1 MGRSGV
7 TTCNSVTYENMKF
20 YETWKSDRPLLE
32 GVILEIAKK
41 KFFSDQSFTRRGGVI
56 VLFSWHEF
64 CISLFQEEF
73 YQFCEFYMK
82 RESGME

>member
-1 MGRSGV
+1 MV
-7 TTCNSVTYENMKF
+7 
-20 YETWKSDRPLLE
+20 
-32 GVILEIAKK
+32 
-41 KFFSDQSFTRRGGVI
+41 FSDQSFTRRGGVI
-56 VLFSWHEF
+56 VFFSWHEF